1 VTGPATRRAF
11 SSSEPTRRLSE
22 RAEEQPTLPARRA
35 TATASTPTRATTT
48 YDDDV
53 MGASASAMPA
63 PCGRPPV
70 TANPTTA
77 KLTPRDASALR
88 DLYGHDD
95 ELFQLMCGAELLR
108 DCAKN
113 VRDDA
118 AAYFH
123 AMSASCAAE
132 RKFGEKLQS
141 VADTPN
147 VSGVAA
153 HLAAAARADDA
164 EGETSPFPRG
174 AAGGGGS
181 DPRLR
186 AALQVSASV
195 GELARAEV
203 DASAAHDAFVETFLE
218 KMKDVAARVEKAHN
232 TKLETCA
239 RARSSLV
246 FWFFG
251 FLVFWFFG
259 FPLPAA
265 GVSLPRRDGRRFTFP
280 NSNSPR
286 SSISAALAH
295 EKAFRQV
302 KPPEHRLEHLMNLDD
317 EQRESPECQKKIDV
331 AEVELEKRKA
341 QVAATSKML
350 KIRARLFLD
359 TYTPYV
365 RDAISAFAVA
375 QHDAHAAMAR
385 AIGRSVGGGG
395 GGVDAARRECA
406 WFLDAEPGAA
416 TPKVPVP
423 SAVGEGG
430 EGEIV
435 AAAAA

>member
-1 VTGPATRRAF
+1 MTGPATRRAF

-259 FPLPAA
+259 FL
-265 GVSLPRRDGRRFTFP
+265 VFLFPRRASLSLAATVDDSRSPTPIPLVRP
-280 NSNSPR
+280 SAPR
-286 SSISAALAH
+286 SRTRRRS
-295 EKAFRQV
+295 
-302 KPPEHRLEHLMNLDD
+302 
-317 EQRESPECQKKIDV
+317 
-331 AEVELEKRKA
+331 
-341 QVAATSKML
+341 
-350 KIRARLFLD
+350 
-359 TYTPYV
+359 
-365 RDAISAFAVA
+365 
-375 QHDAHAAMAR
+375 
-385 AIGRSVGGGG
+385 GRSS
-395 GGVDAARRECA
+395 
-406 WFLDAEPGAA
+406 P
-416 TPKVPVP
+416 P
-423 SAVGEGG
+423 STGSN
-430 EGEIV
+430 IS
-435 AAAAA
+435 